1 MVVLCLFG
9 GRGLGGKMSGSLALS
24 ELQAIEIVICSNRP
38 QAMIGSLRI

>member
-1 MVVLCLFG
+1 MVVLCFG
-9 GRGLGGKMSGSLALS
+9 GRGLGGKMSGSPALS